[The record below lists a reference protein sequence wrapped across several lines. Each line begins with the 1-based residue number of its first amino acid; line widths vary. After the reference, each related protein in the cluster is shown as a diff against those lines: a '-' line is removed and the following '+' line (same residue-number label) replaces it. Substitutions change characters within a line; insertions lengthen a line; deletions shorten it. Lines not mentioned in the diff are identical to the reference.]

1 MIEKTTIASCN
12 SGNASGNC
20 DRKKRFVC
28 NACLSLAGDIRLFA
42 ECGANNVA
50 QVLNCIA
57 GANVSVG
64 RLASL
69 TFS

>member
-1 MIEKTTIASCN
+1 MIEKTTIANCS
-12 SGNASGNC
+12 SGNASSDCG
-20 DRKKRFVC
+20 RKKHFVS
-28 NACLSLAGDIRLFA
+28 NARLSLAGDIRLFA

-50 QVLNCIA
+50 QVLNCIT

-69 TFS
+69 TLT